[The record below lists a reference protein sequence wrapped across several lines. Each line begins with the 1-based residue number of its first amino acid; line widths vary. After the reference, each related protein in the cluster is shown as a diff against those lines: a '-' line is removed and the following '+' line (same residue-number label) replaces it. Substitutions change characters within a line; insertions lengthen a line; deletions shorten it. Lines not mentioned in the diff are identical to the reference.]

1 MGVPTMPVA
10 PNTTMFTVMFLS
22 WVGSAGC
29 ARGRSMFKLGLESC
43 LRPIKDG
50 PLMVKSGHARVVTVD
65 FAPPAGVPSG
75 LEVLRLTTLPQRA
88 SGLGSFRVPSRV
100 TFHVLLTL
108 STGVITH
115 TVDFERVEVR
125 SGRWLWVRPV
135 QAQQGGDRGAAGG
148 RGVFFVGGVR
158 L

>member
-1 MGVPTMPVA
+1 MRLPTMPVA

-75 LEVLRLTTLPQRA
+75 LEVLRLSTLHQRGSRVRVLRGPQR
-88 SGLGSFRVPSRV
+88 
-100 TFHVLLTL
+100 
-108 STGVITH
+108 
-115 TVDFERVEVR
+115 
-125 SGRWLWVRPV
+125 
-135 QAQQGGDRGAAGG
+135 GA
-148 RGVFFVGGVR
+148 
-158 L
+158 